1 MEIIL
6 EWIAFIVIC
15 TVAARFWKAQ
25 ERDIRPERAIAI
37 QTPAPAC
44 LDCWSILGIEPTD
57 DIEEVKK
64 AYRRLIKE
72 HHPDIAGHHST
83 LKCAEIT
90 EAYKE
95 AIGSHTQSTAMPSH

>member
-1 MEIIL
+1 METAF
-6 EWIAFIVIC
+6 EWIVYIAAC
-15 TVAARFWKAQ
+15 TLAARFWKAQ
-25 ERDIRPERAIAI
+25 GRGMRPEQAVAV
-37 QTPAPAC
+37 QLPAPVH

-57 DIEEVKK
+57 DMKEVKR
-64 AYRRLIKE
+64 AYRRLIRE

-95 AIGSHTQSTAMPSH
+95 AISSRTPSRTTQPR